1 LRYYEYSQGVQVHI
15 AGWPPMFDPQS
26 KPGWFNQTNVG
37 NTVPC
42 QNMAIEGVCFVVV
55 TTQVVTEKNYEL
67 LKLKGVP
74 EMFDP
79 IPGTKGNTPGGGG
92 FAMIFGPD
100 GQPLAEPL
108 EKNEEGIL
116 TAVIDL
122 KAIDGVK
129 QVSLRFMMP
138 WRECVD

>member
-1 LRYYEYSQGVQVHI
+1 
-15 AGWPPMFDPQS
+15 M
-26 KPGWFNQTNVG
+26 
-37 NTVPC
+37 
-42 QNMAIEGVCFVVV
+42 VV

-138 WRECVD
+138 WRESVD